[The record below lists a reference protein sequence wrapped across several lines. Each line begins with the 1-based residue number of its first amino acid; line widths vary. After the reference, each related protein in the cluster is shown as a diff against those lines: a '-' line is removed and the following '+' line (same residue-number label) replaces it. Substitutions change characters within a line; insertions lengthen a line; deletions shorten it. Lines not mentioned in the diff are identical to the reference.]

1 MAVGWSPAGLYSVA
15 MRIGTP
21 PSDLSGRAGRCGV
34 QVLPFLN
41 SGLPLSISA
50 DSACTVAVLAL
61 VAPEASAS
69 SIDMS
74 RPATALRPAAARS
87 RGLVLAPIEVPR
99 AVFLAFSF
107 SASAFSASAGD
118 FPAFLRCLPAAER
131 ISRFSA
137 LRRALTASSSASFAR
152 SAAQSAI
159 EPAED
164 TGAPESFGCGASSNP
179 SNSEPSGRVF
189 FAGDLAMAA
198 IWAESAAKERGP
210 RSKRRTKTGHTD
222 SRCQHGARCPGWF
235 RISRHDP
242 ATAAGQEP
250 PAIYGSRLLSPM

>member
-1 MAVGWSPAGLYSVA
+1 MVKVLPEPVTPSSTWLRSFSLAPATRSAMAVGWSPAGLYSVA
-15 MRIGTP
+15 MRILTP
-21 PSDLSGRAGRCGV
+21 PSDFSGRAGRCGV

-87 RGLVLAPIEVPR
+87 RGL
-99 AVFLAFSF
+99 
-107 SASAFSASAGD
+107 
-118 FPAFLRCLPAAER
+118 PAAER

-164 TGAPESFGCGASSNP
+164 TGAPESFGCGASSKP
-179 SNSEPSGRVF
+179 SNSEPSGRGF

-235 RISRHDP
+235 RISRHNP